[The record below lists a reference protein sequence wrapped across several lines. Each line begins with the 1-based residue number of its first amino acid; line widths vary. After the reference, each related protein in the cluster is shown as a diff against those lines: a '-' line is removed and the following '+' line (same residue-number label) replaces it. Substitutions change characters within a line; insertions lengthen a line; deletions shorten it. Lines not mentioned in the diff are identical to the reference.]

1 MVRLAVAAFTLAWSH
16 TVEHTRWE
24 EDWLVG
30 ADHLHLDTARV
41 EGSGA
46 GMDPAPDAKLKDG
59 MWVWHPGLDV
69 AELSLRRAP
78 EAGDWRL
85 CSDGTCRAIAALLP
99 KRADP
104 VRIWAC
110 D

>member
-16 TVEHTRWE
+16 TIEHTRWE
-24 EDWLVG
+24 EDWLVRPG
-30 ADHLHLDTARV
+30 LLHLDTARV

-46 GMDPAPDAKLKDG
+46 GMEPGAGAQLKDG
-59 MWVWHPGLDV
+59 MWSWHPSLDV
-69 AELSLRRAP
+69 PELSLRRAP

-85 CSDGTCRAIAALLP
+85 CSDGACQAIAALLP

-104 VRIWAC
+104 VRMWAC